1 MNYYTIDFE
10 IVALAIA
17 IFFDV
22 YALTKYSRETV
33 QNVRFV
39 GVSHSLTLAIAAEI
53 FWAVSVN
60 DSAPLVLKTIFHSVY
75 FLFLFIYVYN
85 IDLYIASYID
95 EKNGMDQN
103 WRLFNRSVLLIS
115 IFVSLFYIIL
125 RVSETTWEEHT
136 NQLKDKFGIFAL
148 VVMVI
153 FMSEAVVLIF
163 LHREKFTKPQM
174 LLYSI
179 LFLYGIALPVIQ
191 SNNFPRFRITG
202 FYYVITVFIILL
214 YIETPDEQALKS
226 VVMNLNSIKEGLEKK
241 VEEENDRLQALDEKE
256 YKLSHQLMFVMSKT
270 IDAKDKYTSG
280 HSIRV
285 AKYSRMLAEKLGLS
299 KEDQEQI
306 YTMGILH
313 DLGKVAVPNAII
325 NKPGKLTDEEFAIMK
340 SHPAK
345 GYDILSKVKT
355 LPNLADGARW
365 HHERIDGKGYP
376 DHLSWEEIP
385 YFAKIICVAD
395 AYDAMTSYRSYRGV
409 MSQDKVREQIVNG
422 LGTQF
427 DFEIGQKMLEIMDED
442 VDYTLH
448 EVREEELEQ
457 AKGAAS

>member
-1 MNYYTIDFE
+1 
-10 IVALAIA
+10 
-17 IFFDV
+17 
-22 YALTKYSRETV
+22 
-33 QNVRFV
+33 
-39 GVSHSLTLAIAAEI
+39 
-53 FWAVSVN
+53 
-60 DSAPLVLKTIFHSVY
+60 
-75 FLFLFIYVYN
+75 
-85 IDLYIASYID
+85 
-95 EKNGMDQN
+95 MDQN

-376 DHLSWEEIP
+376 DHLSGEEIP

>member
-1 MNYYTIDFE
+1 
-10 IVALAIA
+10 
-17 IFFDV
+17 
-22 YALTKYSRETV
+22 
-33 QNVRFV
+33 
-39 GVSHSLTLAIAAEI
+39 
-53 FWAVSVN
+53 
-60 DSAPLVLKTIFHSVY
+60 
-75 FLFLFIYVYN
+75 
-85 IDLYIASYID
+85 
-95 EKNGMDQN
+95 
-103 WRLFNRSVLLIS
+103 
-115 IFVSLFYIIL
+115 
-125 RVSETTWEEHT
+125 
-136 NQLKDKFGIFAL
+136 
-148 VVMVI
+148 
-153 FMSEAVVLIF
+153 
-163 LHREKFTKPQM
+163 
-174 LLYSI
+174 
-179 LFLYGIALPVIQ
+179 
-191 SNNFPRFRITG
+191 
-202 FYYVITVFIILL
+202 
-214 YIETPDEQALKS
+214 
-226 VVMNLNSIKEGLEKK
+226 
-241 VEEENDRLQALDEKE
+241 
-256 YKLSHQLMFVMSKT
+256 
-270 IDAKDKYTSG
+270 
-280 HSIRV
+280 
-285 AKYSRMLAEKLGLS
+285 MLAEKLGLS

-376 DHLSWEEIP
+376 DHLSGEEIP